1 MRKLRNESK
10 CEEQL
15 INLLRSVF
23 RAMFILTFV
32 PAMVFFGNGYRQ
44 RGPISPRAPGSQ
56 SDVTGA
62 RERRGT
68 IIDMRK
74 KRIWCGIDFSM
85 KFLFPIWPFVTH
97 NIFCHATLS
106 EFKITANMVASSLNN
121 ALGRKPAVTSEIPT
135 TTLHFQP

>member
-23 RAMFILTFV
+23 RAMFILTIV
-32 PAMVFFGNGYRQ
+32 PATDTGN
-44 RGPISPRAPGSQ
+44 RGELPLRAPGSQ

-85 KFLFPIWPFVTH
+85 KFLFPIC
-97 NIFCHATLS
+97 N
-106 EFKITANMVASSLNN
+106 E
-121 ALGRKPAVTSEIPT
+121 
-135 TTLHFQP
+135 